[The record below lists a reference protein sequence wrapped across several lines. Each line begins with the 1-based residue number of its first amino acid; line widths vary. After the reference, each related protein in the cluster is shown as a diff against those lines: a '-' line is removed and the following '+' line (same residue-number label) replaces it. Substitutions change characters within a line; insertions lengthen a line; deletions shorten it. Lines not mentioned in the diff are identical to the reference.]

1 MPKPTDESINNQFT
15 VGKTEKMLAQYND
28 PTNFS
33 NTDVGY
39 RKINTFNTPT
49 DPYNKDTNI
58 EYPRMNPAYIN
69 GRQTIDVP
77 PDKRENPIVLKPSD
91 HELVGYRL
99 KDSNTPIQTAKFFT
113 KPKEHFTRDTTQNI
127 IGEENTDITFI
138 NPNGGVIM
146 PYELYDR
153 KFTGAT
159 TQVNPYGDKEKAEI
173 MENGGLSRYL
183 EETTKAG
190 GAYANP
196 PTTPLHPFTRLN
208 NINDQFLADKTIFNS
223 YNRTKLPIADIEWR
237 KGFRH
242 IFITRPECY
251 VMGGN
256 GPTAQLC
263 EQAMNDEDFQSAYT
277 RMPHIVRL
285 LAPWY
290 VTGSYPKNTTNAN
303 WNFLLSNRVEGMQ
316 TAATTMTVNENISKS
331 IEGFTVTPAMH
342 VESRQ
347 GSTLSLTF
355 KDTKNLEVFEN
366 ARLWMLYM
374 YKRKKGIFLPPFNGY
389 QVKNGFIQGI
399 GQTGKSMGTGAEFTR
414 FHPYDRALE
423 YCASLYDIITNESG
437 TKILY
442 WCKYYGIYPIEVS
455 PALTNDANAPI
466 TEMTTT
472 INFKYHYRLENSNR
486 TLVEFNHDSGL
497 TNDVGVVSSEK
508 IEKSLPFLLRNEY
521 DNPVM
526 KKYIGAAG
534 MFTGS
539 PYIVMQ
545 KFQPDPLEGQT
556 IITPN
561 LRFMNITD
569 LNLDG
574 KANLGITN
582 VEIDQDTKNLAAYQ
596 G

>member
-15 VGKTEKMLAQYND
+15 VGKTEKLLAQYND
-28 PTNFS
+28 PNSFN
-33 NTDVGY
+33 NTDAGY
-39 RKINTFNTPT
+39 RKQNVFNDNTNR
-49 DPYNKDTNI
+49 NGTNV

-77 PDKRENPIVLKPSD
+77 PNQRENPIVLKPSD
-91 HELVGYRL
+91 HEFIGRRL
-99 KDSNTPIQTAKFFT
+99 KDSNTPIRTAEFAIN
-113 KPKEHFTRDTTQNI
+113 KPKEHFTRDNPQNI
-127 IGEENTDITFI
+127 NGETNTDVTFV
-138 NPNGGVIM
+138 NADVPVTM
-146 PYELYDR
+146 PYKLYDR

-159 TQVNPYGDKEKAEI
+159 TYVNPDNDKEKAEI

-183 EETTKAG
+183 EETTKEA
-190 GAYANP
+190 GAYASP
-196 PTTPLHPFTRLN
+196 PITPLYPFTRLN

-251 VMGGN
+251 VMGGK
-256 GPTAQLC
+256 GAGATLC

-290 VTGSYPKNTTNAN
+290 VTGSYPKNTTTAN
-303 WNFLLSNRVEGMQ
+303 WNFLLSNRVQGMQ
-316 TAATTMTVNENISKS
+316 TAATTMTINENVSKS

-355 KDTKNLEVFEN
+355 KDTKNLEVFET

-389 QVKNGFIQGI
+389 QVQNYFPQGI
-399 GQTGKSMGTGAEFTR
+399 DQTGKPMNNNIEFTR
-414 FHPYDRALE
+414 LHPYDRALE
-423 YCASLYDIITNESG
+423 YCASLYDIVTNESG

-455 PALTNDANAPI
+455 PQLENDANAPI
-466 TEMTTT
+466 TEMSTT

-497 TNDVGVVSSEK
+497 TNDVGVVSSPT
-508 IEKSLPFLLRNEY
+508 IEKSLSFLLRNEY

-526 KKYIGAAG
+526 KQYIGAAG

-545 KFQPDPLEGQT
+545 KYQPDPLEGQT